1 MLHVKQPDIIMS
13 GVWLETKPLSVHVLT
28 VHLHNV
34 QKKNDVL
41 EKPTSACR
49 PISWK
54 LFYQYYMIYV
64 CETYKRILM
73 LENSN
78 IQK

>member
-13 GVWLETKPLSVHVLT
+13 GVRLETIPLSVHVLT

-41 EKPTSACR
+41 EKPTSACC

-78 IQK
+78 IKK